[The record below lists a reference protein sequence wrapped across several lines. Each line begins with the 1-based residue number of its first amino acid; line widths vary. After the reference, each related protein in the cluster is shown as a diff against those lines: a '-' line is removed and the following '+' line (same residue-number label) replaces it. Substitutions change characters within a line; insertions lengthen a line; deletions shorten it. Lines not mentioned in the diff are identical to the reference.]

1 MTRDAPV
8 PGSRVVL
15 RYRLPDGSTPPF
27 TDVIG
32 ILAASGTAVTVQ
44 PESGDPVTVPAERIV
59 ALKALAPRPVR
70 NSEIRGLESAAADAW
85 PGLEQEWIG
94 GWLLRAGAGVTRRG
108 NSASPL
114 RPDASAVDLPA
125 VAAWYR
131 DRDLQPSLSLP
142 DRLLGAPA
150 GWSLSAEALVL
161 TLPIPSST
169 GPDTDTDTDTERIAA
184 PDDRWLA
191 HHPRYRHRPDLLTAV
206 HDGVVTFLRRGDTAV
221 ARAAVTAS
229 PTGRRWVGITAVA
242 TRPDERR
249 RGHGSA
255 VCAEAMR
262 WGADHGATHAYVQVE
277 VDNDEARSL
286 YERLGFT
293 EHHRYRYA
301 SPEGVTAP
309 G

>member
-1 MTRDAPV
+1 MTPDAPV

-32 ILAASGTAVTVQ
+32 VLTRSGAAVTVR

-114 RPDASAVDLPA
+114 RPDASTVDLPA

-142 DRLLGAPA
+142 DRLLRPPA
-150 GWSLSAEALVL
+150 GWSLSAEAVVL
-161 TLPIPSST
+161 TLPIPPST
-169 GPDTDTDTDTERIAA
+169 GPDTDTERVAV
-184 PDDRWLA
+184 PDERWLA
-191 HHPRYRHRPDLLTAV
+191 HHPRYRDRPDLLTAV
-206 HDGVVTFLRRGDTAV
+206 RDGVVTFLRRGDAAV
-221 ARAAVTAS
+221 ARAAVTAA

-242 TRPDERR
+242 TRPNERR
-249 RGHGSA
+249 RGHASA
-255 VCAEAMR
+255 LCAEAVR
-262 WGADHGATHAYVQVE
+262 WGAARGATHAYVQVE
-277 VDNDEARSL
+277 VENDEARSL

-301 SPEGVTAP
+301 ENARET
-309 G
+309 

>member
-1 MTRDAPV
+1 MTPDAPV
-8 PGSRVVL
+8 PGSRVVV

-32 ILAASGTAVTVQ
+32 VLTASGTAVTVQ
-44 PESGDPVTVPAERIV
+44 PESGDPVTVPTERIV

-114 RPDASAVDLPA
+114 RPDASVIDLPA
-125 VAAWYR
+125 VAAWYH

-142 DRLLGAPA
+142 DRLLRPPA
-150 GWSLSAEALVL
+150 GWNLSAEALVL

-169 GPDTDTDTDTERIAA
+169 GPDTHTERIAV

-191 HHPRYRHRPDLLTAV
+191 HHPRYRDRPDLLTAV
-206 HDGVVTFLRRGDTAV
+206 RDGVVTFLRRGDAAV
-221 ARAAVTAS
+221 ARAAATAS

-242 TRPDERR
+242 TRPEERR
-249 RGHGSA
+249 RGHAAA

-262 WGADHGATHAYVQVE
+262 WGDARGATHAYVQVE